1 MTLTKK
7 SDYKL
12 GEEIANSVTHGIGV
26 LLSIAALVLMIVF
39 SVKYDAGTTNL
50 LSMIV
55 FGISLII
62 LYSASTIYHSIPGG
76 KAKSILK
83 ILDHS
88 AIYILIA
95 GTYTPFSL
103 ITLKGKIGMTIL
115 TVVWSIAILGIL
127 LQIFMKKKNVILST
141 LLYVGMGWVVIFA
154 FNPLVEALP
163 KNGLELLV
171 AGGLAYTFGA
181 VFYVMKKVPY
191 FHMIFHLFVLAGS
204 ILHFLCVFF
213 YVLPVH

>member
-7 SDYKL
+7 SDYKR
-12 GEEIANSVTHGIGV
+12 GEEIANSITHGIGV
-26 LLSIAALVLMIVF
+26 LLSIAALILMIVF
-39 SVKYDAGTTNL
+39 SVKYDVGTTNL

-83 ILDHS
+83 ILDHC

-103 ITLKGKIGMTIL
+103 ITLKGKVGSTIL
-115 TVVWSIAILGIL
+115 TIVWSIAILGII
-127 LQIFMKKKNVILST
+127 LQIFMKKKNVIIST

-154 FNPLVEALP
+154 FNPLVRALP

-171 AGGLAYTFGA
+171 AGGLAYTLGA
-181 VFYVMKKVPY
+181 VFYVIKKVPY

-204 ILHFLCVFF
+204 IFHFLCVFF